1 MFIKIKDVLVD
12 VREVKVIRMVGT
24 EIQVVGDLLMY
35 PNLSISFKNEEEAK
49 KEFDRVCD
57 QMKVK

>member
-12 VREVKVIRMVGT
+12 MREVKVIRMVGT
-24 EIQVVGDLLMY
+24 EIQVVGDLLMC
-35 PNLSISFKNEEEAK
+35 PNLSISFQNEKEAK